1 MNAPRCVSQ
10 ALAAATSLSVVALEL
25 PATAVA
31 SAGAPP
37 AGGAAVGQVIGV
49 SVAAAV
55 LTGALL
61 VFGLGHRTGRI
72 GVLGRAANA
81 ATRLPPLRGLPG
93 WAALPVGLAGAA
105 LLVAVFG
112 MYWDISLHIDNGRD
126 PGPLANPAHYFIL
139 AGLFGLFSAGWL
151 SMVLAEGRP
160 GGAAVRL
167 TRDWHVP
174 VSAILLMACGS
185 FALFG
190 FPLDDVWHRLFGQ
203 DVTLWGPTHLMLIG
217 GAGFSLIGVL
227 GLIAE
232 GQAVQQPVS
241 PGAHGPRPQLG
252 VSLACGGLLIGM
264 SVFQGEFDFGVEQFR
279 LLFDPV
285 LIALA
290 ATLALVCTR
299 VIGGR
304 GSALRA
310 AAFFVVVRGLL
321 ALLVGVTLGQIT
333 PHLPLYLIEALLV
346 EGVALLVGTA
356 RPYRFGLGAGALI
369 GTVGVLGEWGWSHA
383 WMPIAWPAHV
393 LPGAVALALPVA
405 LGAGLIGAFAG
416 GALRLR
422 ADVAA
427 QPRAWAAAVGSL
439 AVIALVVGYLAHT
452 TAPAG
457 TRAAVTLSTVV
468 PAPHR
473 AVRATVAFVPPALA
487 RGADWLTVT
496 AWQGHSRA
504 MVAPLRRGA
513 DGLYRS
519 TAPIPVWGTWKAM
532 VRLHRGQTL
541 ATVPIYLPADSA
553 IPVAGVPASERFV
566 RGLQPDRSV
575 LQRERRHGVPSW
587 LWTTAGAVVL
597 MLFLALLALIG
608 WGLARLAAQGEP
620 RPRAGRSTQAS
631 RVRAPA
637 HVGRLEAG

>member
-1 MNAPRCVSQ
+1 LKVSTSVSRVLSATTGLTLLALGLP
-10 ALAAATSLSVVALEL
+10 ALAS
-25 PATAVA
+25 A
-31 SAGAPP
+31 SSGSPP
-37 AGGAAVGQVIGV
+37 AGGAAIGQVIGV
-49 SVAAAV
+49 SLAAAL

-61 VFGLGHRTGRI
+61 IFGLGHRTGRI

-81 ATRLPPLRGLPG
+81 AAALPTLRGLPG
-93 WAALPVGLAGAA
+93 WAALPVAVGGTA

-160 GGAAVRL
+160 GRAAVRL

-232 GQAVQQPVS
+232 GQAVQRTDS
-241 PGAHGPRPQLG
+241 PGGHAPRPKLG
-252 VSLACGGLLIGM
+252 VILACGGLLIGM

-299 VIGGR
+299 VIAGR
-304 GSALRA
+304 GSALGA
-310 AAFFVVVRGLL
+310 AAFFLVVRGVL
-321 ALLVGVTLGQIT
+321 ALLVGVTLGQMT
-333 PHLPLYLIEALLV
+333 PHLPLYVLEALLV
-346 EGVALLVGTA
+346 EGVALLLGTA
-356 RPYRFGLGAGALI
+356 RPYRFGLVAGALI
-369 GTVGVLGEWGWSHA
+369 GSVGVLGEWGWSHV

-405 LGAGLIGAFAG
+405 LAAGLIGAFAG

-427 QPRAWAAAVGSL
+427 QPRAWAAVVGAL

-452 TAPAG
+452 TVPAG
-457 TRAAVTLSTVV
+457 TRTAVTLTTLSRASHRTVQ
-468 PAPHR
+468 
-473 AVRATVAFVPPALA
+473 ATVAFDPPAVA

-504 MVAPLRRGA
+504 MVSPLRRGP

-519 TAPIPVWGTWKAM
+519 TAPIPVWGSWKAM
-532 VRLHRGQTL
+532 VRLHRGQIL
-541 ATVPIYLPADSA
+541 ATVPIYLPSDSA
-553 IPVAGVPASERFV
+553 IPVAGVSASERFV
-566 RGLQPDRSV
+566 RGLAPDRSV
-575 LQRERRHGVPSW
+575 LQRERKPGVPSW
-587 LWTTAGAVVL
+587 LSSTAGAVVL
-597 MLFLALLALIG
+597 MLFVALLALIG
-608 WGLARLAAQGEP
+608 WGLARLAAQGKP
-620 RPRAGRSTQAS
+620 HRRAGPFTAS
-631 RVRAPA
+631 RRVSVPA